1 VSAERDGELIKTYF
15 ERPLSAVPGI
25 GGPMTNAIWSIGEV
39 APSLTELPGHTLAES
54 GIVNLF
60 GVRATPTP
68 TPVTGAAEA
77 PVGTSPLGNDT
88 VTDIADAATQ
98 VAEILSNATA
108 ACFPADATVTLA
120 SGAAVRMDALAVG
133 DAVAVGGGRF
143 SEVFAF
149 THADAAAVSAFVELT
164 VASPADACAAHPT
177 SLRLT
182 PGHYLSVNGGLAA
195 ASTVV
200 VGDRLVRA
208 DGSAAVVTQ
217 VSTVRRAGLY
227 NPQTVDGAI
236 LVDGIVTSTYTTAV
250 EPRVAHAALA
260 PLRALYA
267 VGGGWVGGLLTESSR
282 LAGLL
287 PRGPLVM

>member
-1 VSAERDGELIKTYF
+1 
-15 ERPLSAVPGI
+15 
-25 GGPMTNAIWSIGEV
+25 MTNAIWSIGEV
-39 APSLTELPGHTLAES
+39 APSLTQLPGHTLAES

-60 GVRATPTP
+60 GVRVTP
-68 TPVTGAAEA
+68 TPVPDADGN
-77 PVGTSPLGNDT
+77 PVGDAAS
-88 VTDIADAATQ
+88 DIADA
-98 VAEILSNATA
+98 VSNATA
-108 ACFPADATVTLA
+108 ACFPAEATVTLA
-120 SGAAVRMDALAVG
+120 SGAAVRMDQLSVG
-133 DAVAVGGGRF
+133 DSVAVGGGRF
-143 SEVFAF
+143 SDVFAF
-149 THADAAAVSAFVELT
+149 THADAAAVSSFVELT

-208 DGSAAVVTQ
+208 DGSAAVVTH
-217 VSTVRRAGLY
+217 VSAVRRAGLY